1 MCFTWSENASAY
13 CLLAWWF
20 LTSIDKATQL
30 QTDWLLMLT
39 LTGLIASLKL
49 LLLSCKQAYYND
61 KEGLYSYSCSR
72 NAFWKKLSHMHRKTR
87 TCLISV
93 SRPPEDNNLIF
104 QPEIIFFILSTRG
117 RQCSL
122 FILLRDKGTS
132 SMIWNLC
139 EELCSRGSTG
149 SYRNWPFGH

>member
-1 MCFTWSENASAY
+1 
-13 CLLAWWF
+13 
-20 LTSIDKATQL
+20 
-30 QTDWLLMLT
+30 
-39 LTGLIASLKL
+39 
-49 LLLSCKQAYYND
+49 
-61 KEGLYSYSCSR
+61 
-72 NAFWKKLSHMHRKTR
+72 MHRKTR

-93 SRPPEDNNLIF
+93 SRPPEDNNSIF
-104 QPEIIFFILSTRG
+104 QPEIIFLIFSTRG

-149 SYRNWPFGH
+149 SYRNLPFGHYNKLLTCFQKDFKLLKIPFMAIIF